1 MGLGDFFRGQ
11 LSQVI
16 EWKDQQP
23 DVLVYK
29 FPSQSD
35 ELKNASK
42 IIVAP
47 GQGAILVYEGKV
59 TDHLSD
65 EGIFDLE
72 TDNHPFVTTLL
83 KLRTNFESEHKLK
96 VYFYRTAEIVNQGW
110 GTSQPV
116 KYMDPFYKI
125 PVELGANGSF
135 SFKIAN
141 PLYLF
146 SNVIGS
152 QDTYYVSEAR
162 QLLQS
167 RFPQSLASVLA
178 QSDLSYQHI
187 DAQLP
192 SLSEKISE
200 QLHPEVTKL
209 GFALTDFKINGT
221 LFDKATSE
229 RIGKV
234 ADITSDAMAAGE
246 GGLTYVEMEKL
257 KALRDAARNE
267 GGLAGAGL
275 QLGVGMDLGKTFN
288 VAKDAQLNAD
298 APDIVS
304 KLQQLKLLLNEGI
317 ITQQEFDDK
326 KKEWLDKF

>member
-1 MGLGDFFRGQ
+1 MGLGDFFRSQ

-23 DVLVYK
+23 EVLVHK
-29 FPSQSD
+29 FPSERD
-35 ELKNASK
+35 EVKNASK
-42 IIVAP
+42 LIIAP

-59 TDHLSD
+59 TDHLSE
-65 EGIFDLE
+65 EGLFDLE

-83 KLRTNFESEHKLK
+83 KLRTNFESEHKLRI
-96 VYFYRTAEIVNQGW
+96 YFYRTSEVVNQGW
-110 GTSQPV
+110 GTSQAI
-116 KYMDPFYKI
+116 KYIDPFYKI

-135 SFKIAN
+135 SFKIAD

-152 QDTYYVSEAR
+152 KDNYTVSEAR

-167 RFPQSLASVLA
+167 RFPQGLASVLA
-178 QSDLSYQHI
+178 QSGLSYLHI
-187 DAQLP
+187 DAHLP
-192 SLSEKISE
+192 DLSEKISI
-200 QLHPEVTKL
+200 QLHPEVVKL
-209 GFALTDFKINGT
+209 GFALTNFKLNGT
-221 LFDKATSE
+221 MFDQATTE

-234 ADITSDAMAAGE
+234 ADVTAESMAAGE

-275 QLGVGMDLGKTFN
+275 QLGFGMDLGKTFN
-288 VAKDAQLNAD
+288 VAKDEQLNAD

-304 KLQQLKLLLNEGI
+304 KLQQLKLLLNEDI
-317 ITQQEFDDK
+317 ISQQEFDAK
-326 KKEWLDKF
+326 KKEWLDNF

>member
-135 SFKIAN
+135 SFKIAD

-167 RFPQSLASVLA
+167 RFPQSLSSVLA
-178 QSDLSYQHI
+178 QSGLSYHHI

-200 QLHPEVTKL
+200 QLHPQVTKL

-221 LFDKATSE
+221 LFDNATSE

-234 ADITSDAMAAGE
+234 ADVTSEAMAAGE

-288 VAKDAQLNAD
+288 VAKDAQLNVD